1 MADGDRAISPRFIS
15 SLSDPGALTDYPF
28 RTGLARFKPTLSLDS
43 SQNPQRN
50 EVASSAEALFNLV
63 NGTEHGG

>member
-1 MADGDRAISPRFIS
+1 MADGDRAISPRFK
-15 SLSDPGALTDYPF
+15 LPLDPGALTDYPF
-28 RTGLARFKPTLSLDS
+28 RTGLAHCKPTLSLDS

-63 NGTEHGG
+63 NSTEHGG